1 MTANELDATVNTPG
15 ISGYKYLNNR
25 QTLFIGYM
33 LCVLVDLVV
42 LNLYVEFWDKV
53 VIDSFLLSLLTAGV
67 LQLLLK
73 IVMKIEHRIAT
84 YFNAKEGTGAKVMR
98 WLSAW
103 AVVFGSKF
111 VMLWIVDIVF
121 GEHVELGGI
130 ISFYAVIFSIIFAEL
145 AITRIYYALADK

>member
-1 MTANELDATVNTPG
+1 MTVNIPDVEINMPG
-15 ISGYKYLNNR
+15 ISGYKFLNNR

-42 LNLYVEFWDKV
+42 LNLFVEFWHKI
-53 VIDSFLLSLLTAGV
+53 VIDSFLLSLLTACL

-73 IVMKIEHRIAT
+73 KTMMIEKRIAA

-98 WLSAW
+98 WFFAW
-103 AVVFGSKF
+103 VVVFGSKF
-111 VMLWIVDIVF
+111 VILWIVDIVF

-130 ISFYAVIFSIIFAEL
+130 IPFYVVIFSIIIAEFV
-145 AITRIYYALADK
+145 ITRIYYALADK